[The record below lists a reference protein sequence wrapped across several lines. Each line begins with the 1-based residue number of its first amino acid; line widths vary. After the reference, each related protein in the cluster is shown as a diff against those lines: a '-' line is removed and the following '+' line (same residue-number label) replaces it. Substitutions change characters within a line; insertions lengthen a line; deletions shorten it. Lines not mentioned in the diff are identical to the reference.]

1 MYIEFFRNS
10 VSKTKDRLIE
20 ITSDGQIDDTDI
32 KDFTEMQ
39 KKLDELS
46 QTVDSLHLWVNEM
59 ISSEKIDKEKLDEKA
74 NS

>member
-1 MYIEFFRNS
+1 MYIVFFRNS

-20 ITSDGQIDDTDI
+20 ITSDGQIDDTEI